1 MTVPTTLLLPSGQE
15 LHGEWRGANLT
26 LSLNRHYL
34 ASASSMDD
42 RWTVHELSAEQ
53 EFSLWCLAY
62 WLLLRSAADAIEWR
76 DLPAELGNRSG
87 LVIRRPD
94 GTLSTERTAFWQ
106 LPSPWLRQPVVT
118 PWPQTLISSGRTRH
132 PRRPPKPAGEVYRR
146 FDTRL
151 GSWISLRALDLAADL
166 PRFNRWQN
174 SARVAAFWQEEGS
187 LDQHHAYLER
197 LAEDPHVLT
206 MIGCFDD
213 EPFAYFEA
221 YWAKED
227 RIGPYYGV
235 GDYDRGLHMLVGED
249 AHRGPHKV
257 ACWLPTVAHFLFLD
271 EPRTQRLVCE
281 PRADNE
287 RMIAHLQRQ
296 GFYRQKDFDFPHK
309 RAALML
315 LERERFFD
323 RCVLA

>member
-1 MTVPTTLLLPSGQE
+1 MTTPTTLSLPSGQD
-15 LHGEWRGANLT
+15 LRGEWRGAVLT
-26 LSLNRHYL
+26 LSLNGRFL
-34 ASASSMDD
+34 ASATGADNC
-42 RWTVHELSAEQ
+42 WQVNELAADQ
-53 EFSLWCLAY
+53 ESSLWCLAY
-62 WLLLRSAADAIEWR
+62 WLLLRSAAGSLEWR
-76 DLPAELGNRSG
+76 GVSPELANRSG
-87 LVIRRPD
+87 LTIRRAD
-94 GTLSTERTAFWQ
+94 GTLVTERTAFWQ
-106 LPSPWLRQPVVT
+106 LPSPWLRQPAAT
-118 PWPQTLISSGRTRH
+118 PWPQTWISSGTTRH
-132 PRRPPKPAGEVYRR
+132 LRRPPKPDGEVYRR

-151 GSWISLRALDLAADL
+151 ASWISLRTLDLTIDL
-166 PRFNRWQN
+166 PRFSCWQN

-187 LDQHHAYLER
+187 LEQHRAYLQR
-197 LAEDPHVLT
+197 LAEDPHVQTL
-206 MIGCFDD
+206 IGCFDD

-235 GDYDRGLHMLVGED
+235 GDHDRGLHMLVGEE

-257 ACWLPTVAHFLFLD
+257 ACWLPAVAHFLFLD

-287 RMIAHLQRQ
+287 RMIAHLQQQ

>member
-15 LHGEWRGANLT
+15 LHGEWRGVNLT
-26 LSLNRHYL
+26 LSLNGRYL
-34 ASASSMDD
+34 ASASSMEG
-42 RWTVHELSAEQ
+42 RWAVHELSAEQ
-53 EFSLWCLAY
+53 KFSLWCLAY
-62 WLLLRSAADAIEWR
+62 WLLLHSAADAIEWR
-76 DLPAELGNRSG
+76 DLPAELVNRSG

-94 GTLSTERTAFWQ
+94 GILSTERTAFWQ
-106 LPSPWLRQPVVT
+106 LPSPWLRQAVVT
-118 PWPQTLISSGRTRH
+118 PWPQTLTSSGTTRH

-281 PRADNE
+281 PREDNE

>member
-15 LHGEWRGANLT
+15 LHGHWSEAVLT
-26 LSLNRHYL
+26 LSLNGRQL
-34 ASASSMDD
+34 ATATGVDD
-42 RWTVHELSAEQ
+42 LWQVRELAAEQ
-53 EFSLWCLAY
+53 ESSLWCLAY
-62 WLLLRSAADAIEWR
+62 WLLVRSVADQLEWQGLSP
-76 DLPAELGNRSG
+76 DLANRSG
-87 LVIRRPD
+87 LVLRRTD
-94 GTLSTERTAFWQ
+94 GALVTERTAFWQ
-106 LPSPWLRQPVVT
+106 LPTPWLRQPATT
-118 PWPQTLISSGRTRH
+118 PWPQTWAWSGAIRH
-132 PRRPPKPAGEVYRR
+132 LRRPPKPEGEVYRR

-151 GSWISLRALDLAADL
+151 GSWISLRTLDLTVDL
-166 PRFNRWQN
+166 PSFHRWQN
-174 SARVAAFWQEEGS
+174 SPRVAAFWQEEGS
-187 LDQHHAYLER
+187 LEQHRAYLQR
-197 LAEDPHVLT
+197 LAEDPHVQTL
-206 MIGCFDD
+206 IGCFDD

-235 GDYDRGLHMLVGED
+235 GDHDRGLHMLVGEEG
-249 AHRGPHKV
+249 HRGAHKV
-257 ACWLPTVAHFLFLD
+257 ACWLPAVAHWLFLD